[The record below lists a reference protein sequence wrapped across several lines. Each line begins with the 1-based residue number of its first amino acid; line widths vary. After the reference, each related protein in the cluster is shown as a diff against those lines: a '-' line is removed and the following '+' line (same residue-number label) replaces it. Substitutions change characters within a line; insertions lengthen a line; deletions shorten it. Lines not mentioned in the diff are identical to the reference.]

1 MKNTVEEGSTVIA
14 VDSDEKIS
22 TVIAIDCMGIVN
34 QLKIGGV
41 TKTVSDLADQLV
53 LKVITES
60 SAYGTVMLVFD
71 NYVDESEIL
80 LDLNPR
86 PG

>member
-1 MKNTVEEGSTVIA
+1 MYVVIA

-22 TVIAIDCMGIVN
+22 TLIAIDCMGIVN

-41 TKTVSDLADQLV
+41 NNTVSDLADQFV

-60 SAYGTVMLVFD
+60 SGYGTLYSHV
-71 NYVDESEIL
+71 SI
-80 LDLNPR
+80 R
-86 PG
+86 